1 MLKHFLLQRVKLL
14 REALFPSV
22 GQENLMSVRPSVRSL
37 VRKII
42 TFCRRESGGGTHA
55 AGPWWFGLW
64 ILEDREKTTHLF
76 GLATGIG
83 RLRDLFLDTV
93 SETFLQD
100 VFKNEDP
107 PDPF

>member
-1 MLKHFLLQRVKLL
+1 MIFARSAFSIRGTKKSDVRPVL
-14 REALFPSV
+14 
-22 GQENLMSVRPSVRSL
+22 SVRI
-37 VRKII
+37 II
-42 TFCRRESGGGTHA
+42 TFCRRECGGGTHA

-107 PDPF
+107 PDPP